1 MREEGLEPGSE
12 SELEERWICLEFSRD
27 IALVTYGHELLRR
40 CAGEPSGPEVLALWR
55 SFAWTTSGSRVAG
68 FQLSAD
74 AILEADRRVREA
86 VHAGFPCA
94 CCGTPN
100 HSEAGHGTYEICDVC
115 GWEDDPVQ
123 FADPDRR
130 GGANK
135 ESLREAREHYRRE
148 S

>member
-1 MREEGLEPGSE
+1 MGTSQRVSLRVVPLS
-12 SELEERWICLEFSRD
+12 
-27 IALVTYGHELLRR
+27 LVTYGHELLRR

-68 FQLSAD
+68 FELSAD
-74 AILEADRRVREA
+74 AILEAD
-86 VHAGFPCA
+86 
-94 CCGTPN
+94 
-100 HSEAGHGTYEICDVC
+100 HGTYEICDVC

-135 ESLREAREHYRRE
+135 ESLREAREHYWRE